1 MAADGA
7 QNLCLDLRIGGGQQ
21 GGDGRD
27 PAQISAQIIGMSRD
41 PNSDLRSRPSLSSLV
56 KAHTVDVGSDI
67 TQEVLRKKSP
77 RETESQ
83 SSSQSKQPAGV
94 GVVLS
99 DKHAIKVVFPSGAAA
114 ASGMVEVGDV
124 VLAVNGDPTSGR
136 DAAEVQACL
145 VGAEGTEVRE
155 SLYLLLFRLFLY
167 CPCSVPTLF
176 LAAYFSPL
184 LVSCLVGTNGRAT
197 LNPKSGTPN
206 PKP

>member
-41 PNSDLRSRPSLSSLV
+41 PNSDLRSKPSLSSLV

-67 TQEVLRKKSP
+67 TQEVLRKTSP
-77 RETESQ
+77 RGTESQ
-83 SSSQSKQPAGV
+83 SSSQPKQPAGV

-99 DKHAIKVVFPSGAAA
+99 DKHAVKVVFPNGAAA

-145 VGAEGTEVRE
+145 VGAEGTEVGI
-155 SLYLLLFRLFLY
+155 LYFHFRLFLTADVLS
-167 CPCSVPTLF
+167 CCFSSLRIF
-176 LAAYFSPL
+176 LPFSSHVTSASAAAQL
-184 LVSCLVGTNGRAT
+184 
-197 LNPKSGTPN
+197 
-206 PKP
+206 